1 MTTEHDNLAQQRV
14 LYGEPLADIASR
26 ITATLGLTQARLA
39 SVLGV
44 SAPMLSQLL
53 SGRRAK
59 IGNPVVLARLHA
71 LTELAAS
78 GLAIGE
84 IEGRLAQIQNQST
97 GWTTA
102 TVSADVDAALRASA
116 PAEELLRLAAL
127 TTAPRLAAL
136 LRAAAQSS
144 GTTGDSRPGESS
156 GGHEPGGQ
164 GAAGHG

>member
-1 MTTEHDNLAQQRV
+1 MTTDLDNLAQQRV

-39 SVLGV
+39 SVVGL

-59 IGNPVVLARLHA
+59 IGNPVVLGRLHA

-78 GLAIGE
+78 GLASE
-84 IEGRLAQIQNQST
+84 DIEGRLAQIQRQST

-102 TVSADVDAALRASA
+102 TVSADVEAALRTAA
-116 PAEELLRLAAL
+116 PADELDRLASL

-136 LRAAAQSS
+136 LRTAAQASDAVGTPEPDGRES
-144 GTTGDSRPGESS
+144 GRPG
-156 GGHEPGGQ
+156 
-164 GAAGHG
+164 ADRHG